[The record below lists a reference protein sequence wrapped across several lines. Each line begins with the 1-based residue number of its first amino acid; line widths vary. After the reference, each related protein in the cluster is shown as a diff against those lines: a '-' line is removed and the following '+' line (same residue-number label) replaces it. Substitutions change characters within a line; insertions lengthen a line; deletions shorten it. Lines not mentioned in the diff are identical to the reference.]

1 MWRLHSFMIKTH
13 KNAHLDLKSIS
24 FISPICIIF
33 QNDLSLQ
40 PALSNCRINKSRWF
54 MCLGSRARL
63 QALTASPEICET
75 ARSTLHFPL
84 AGSRDDE
91 RRDERRINFMA
102 GEGRWGRRRA
112 LPAQMLHLPSWDC
125 SEKEWWEE
133 GKRLKNKVTKTKL
146 SKRRKAEKWTAGILW
161 PVEEW
166 RWQAASL
173 LSFKC
178 QWLNL
183 SSFVLRSFKMLSHG
197 LWSLRLHCFNWI
209 RW

>member
-13 KNAHLDLKSIS
+13 KNALLDLKSIS

-54 MCLGSRARL
+54 MCFEES
-63 QALTASPEICET
+63 
-75 ARSTLHFPL
+75 RSTPGSDGFAWDLRNRTEHIAFPPGRIERWWTTRWKKNKLH
-84 AGSRDDE
+84 
-91 RRDERRINFMA
+91 
-102 GEGRWGRRRA
+102 GRGGKWGRRSA
-112 LPAQMLHLPSWDC
+112 LPAQMLHLLSWDW
-125 SEKEWWEE
+125 SEKDWWEE
-133 GKRLKNKVTKTKL
+133 GKRLENKVTETKL
-146 SKRRKAEKWTAGILW
+146 SKRWKAEWTAGILW

-166 RWQAASL
+166 WWQAASL

-178 QWLNL
+178 QRLNL